1 MTNIDYATV
10 KGIEISLKKH
20 FSDNF
25 SAFLNYTLSNTLV
38 STSILFDRPT
48 DESRT
53 FPANW
58 DQPHVFQGN
67 VHFEMKN
74 GFGFSLYGSLSSGF
88 PYTRS
93 TFDPN
98 GERSPS
104 IHQLDVNLFKNFD
117 LFGFKQQ
124 LFIQIINVTNDR
136 NIWWVYSD
144 SGIAGADAN
153 EATSYDYTNNPSMY
167 GPGRNIRLGIKLWN

>member
-1 MTNIDYATV
+1 MGNIDYATV
-10 KGIEISLKKH
+10 KGIEFSLKKH
-20 FSDNF
+20 FSNNF
-25 SAFLNYTLSNTLV
+25 SAFFNYTLSNTLV
-38 STSILFDRPT
+38 STSILFEMPT

-67 VHFEMKN
+67 IHFEMNN
-74 GFGFSLYGSLSSGF
+74 GFGFSMYGSIASGF

-93 TFDPN
+93 SFDPN

-104 IHQLDVNLFKNFD
+104 IHQLDLNLFKNFD
-117 LFGFKQQ
+117 FFGFKQQ
-124 LFIQIINVTNDR
+124 LFVQITNLTNDR
-136 NIWWVYSD
+136 NVWWVYAD
-144 SGIAGADAN
+144 SGVPGQDAN

-167 GPGRNIRLGIKLWN
+167 GPGRTIRLGIKLWN